1 MEKESLTMGRSLV
14 ILMVGTLFLCG
25 SAVAQDSGF
34 GLGIVLGEP
43 TGLSCKKWYGSTTA
57 IDGAIAWSSGKHNVL
72 HLHGDYLIHNF
83 NLFKLEKD
91 KLPLYYGIGGKIK
104 IIDGES
110 RIGVRIPLGI
120 NYIFEKVPLDI
131 FLEFVP
137 LLDLVPGTNFR
148 LKGAVGIRY
157 YFSSVP

>member
-1 MEKESLTMGRSLV
+1 
-14 ILMVGTLFLCG
+14 
-25 SAVAQDSGF
+25 
-34 GLGIVLGEP
+34 
-43 TGLSCKKWYGSTTA
+43 
-57 IDGAIAWSSGKHNVL
+57 
-72 HLHGDYLIHNF
+72 
-83 NLFKLEKD
+83 
-91 KLPLYYGIGGKIK
+91 
-104 IIDGES
+104 
-110 RIGVRIPLGI
+110 VRIPLGI